1 MHVFTPELLFEGDFR
16 KIDKPDQK
24 KIIKTI
30 RKKLTRDPEGFG
42 APLRRDLKGL
52 WKLRVGQYKV
62 VYQIKKKEILVYVV
76 KIGFRKNEES
86 IQGNTEAIQVRPG
99 KPDSTLIIT

>member
-1 MHVFTPELLFEGDFR
+1 MYTVLIDGLAFEEDFR
-16 KIDKPDQK
+16 KIDKPDQQ

-42 APLRRDLKGL
+42 APLRGDLNGL
-52 WKLRVGQYKV
+52 WKLRVGQYRV

-76 KIGFRKNEES
+76 KVGFRRNEEVYR
-86 IQGNTEAIQVRPG
+86 EVLKRYR
-99 KPDSTLIIT
+99 

>member
-1 MHVFTPELLFEGDFR
+1 MYTVLIDELVFEEDFR
-16 KIDKPDQK
+16 KIDKPDQQ

-42 APLRRDLKGL
+42 APLRGDLKGL
-52 WKLRVGQYKV
+52 WKLRVGQYRV

-76 KIGFRKNEES
+76 KVGFRRNEEVYR
-86 IQGNTEAIQVRPG
+86 EVLKRYR
-99 KPDSTLIIT
+99 